1 MVPVL
6 AFVAALVVG
15 SFLEYLGHRL
25 MHLRWVLGHRHI
37 QHHVRGWGQGVLG
50 EFRDYLYG
58 LPVVG
63 WFGFL
68 HSVEA
73 GVAFAVGTLVYAF
86 FAGYSHQLNHERP
99 ELVFWMPRPVHHL
112 HHARQPLETQL
123 RDQHGHLGPRVRDL
137 PRRRL
142 DAGEPSLRPLPARV
156 RANLV
161 EEIQRAAGRELVEGS
176 RLRAGDQE

>member
-86 FAGYSHQLNHERP
+86 FAAYSHQLNHERP

-112 HHARQPLETQL
+112 HHARSLWKHNFGIST
-123 RDQHGHLGPRVRDL
+123 DIWDRVFGTYRVVDWT
-137 PRRRL
+137 PASRPF
-142 DAGEPSLRPLPARV
+142 DHSLREFGRIWWRRYSGP
-156 RANLV
+156 
-161 EEIQRAAGRELVEGS
+161 QAGN
-176 RLRAGDQE
+176 